1 MPNIDQR
8 RGRRRSASESD
19 GDPLNSSTNPPRI
32 PFNSNVYT
40 PNVERCVSNPHINT
54 TGFIDDS
61 YRNSIGTRLQTG
73 VVTRLQTR
81 GESLDRNNRLREKF
95 TKMKGQIYEWVHMI
109 SSSVQPI
116 DVIENKHS
124 LFCTEIDQLI
134 SEILLGRGDYA
145 LVGEFGS
152 LKDKLDAA
160 RRDARVAARE
170 SSMLIPTSTPRI
182 EPSSHQQINNS
193 NHSRNSNL
201 DDIFNSEDNIGGGVR
216 QRSGLELSAIF
227 EPPDNVSSNTV
238 VGQGMEFNNLVG
250 SNPPRQLSSPN
261 PGTTLPPPLLLPRI
275 ITSTLSRI

>member
-1 MPNIDQR
+1 MPNIDQK

-19 GDPLNSSTNPPRI
+19 GDPLNSTTNPLPPRI
-32 PFNSNVYT
+32 PFNSNAYT

-81 GESLDRNNRLREKF
+81 GENFDRNNRLREEF
-95 TKMKGQIYEWVHMI
+95 TNMKGQIYEWIHMI

-116 DVIENKHS
+116 DVINNKHS

-160 RRDARVAARE
+160 WRDARVVA
-170 SSMLIPTSTPRI
+170 
-182 EPSSHQQINNS
+182 
-193 NHSRNSNL
+193 
-201 DDIFNSEDNIGGGVR
+201 
-216 QRSGLELSAIF
+216 
-227 EPPDNVSSNTV
+227 
-238 VGQGMEFNNLVG
+238 
-250 SNPPRQLSSPN
+250 
-261 PGTTLPPPLLLPRI
+261 
-275 ITSTLSRI
+275 